1 MDGKGKERD
10 LGVRQERIV
19 VAAVKEEKCEFV

>member
-1 MDGKGKERD
+1 MENGWKEKD